1 VNDASAG
8 IEPSGKK
15 NAKVLK
21 GSATLQMTGA
31 LAVTS
36 NVSAIGRDDKRTSIR
51 NLGTQK
57 VDRDKDVMNER
68 RHLSSGH
75 GKLAR
80 ALEKFNAYRRL
91 RKEHIDNKRISSNPL
106 LFGTEEH
113 V

>member
-21 GSATLQMTGA
+21 GSATLQMTDA

-36 NVSAIGRDDKRTSIR
+36 NLSAIGKDDRRTSIR
-51 NLGTQK
+51 NFATQK

-68 RHLSSGH
+68 RHLSLAH
-75 GKLAR
+75 VKLGQ
-80 ALEKFNAYRRL
+80 ALSKYNAYRRL